1 MAMLMPSACGAA
13 AIGGSPRQPGDRVP
27 TACRTIGQ
35 TAPMPDDAALPAG
48 PARWRAVAVIGAI
61 GTLAGVFSGLFGVG
75 GGLVMVPLLIAW
87 RGLDERRATSTSL
100 GAIAVIS
107 AAAVVAQVPYGT
119 LHPWQGLL
127 LGVPALG
134 GVLLGTAVQQ
144 RLPLHVVAG
153 LFGVLM
159 LAVAVTLVLVP
170 GEESGTAPDLTAP
183 LVLAALALGV
193 VAGVLS
199 GLLGV
204 GGGLVFVPALV
215 YVLGLDHVAAEATSL
230 LAILPAALLGAWRQH
245 RYGNLEIGTAAG
257 LGALAIPG
265 AVLGVALAHALPVDA
280 LRLGFAVLLA
290 FVAQRFV
297 RRGLAGARRRP
308 SPAASGH
315 R

>member
-1 MAMLMPSACGAA
+1 
-13 AIGGSPRQPGDRVP
+13 
-27 TACRTIGQ
+27 
-35 TAPMPDDAALPAG
+35 MPDDARALLRRP
-48 PARWRAVAVIGAI
+48 PDVVVVAAI

-87 RGLDERRATSTSL
+87 LGLDERRATSTSL

-107 AAAVVAQVPYGT
+107 AAAALAQVPYGT

-159 LAVAVTLVLVP
+159 LAVAATLVLVP
-170 GEESGTAPDLTAP
+170 GEESGAAPALTAP
-183 LVLAALALGV
+183 LVAAAIALGV
-193 VAGVLS
+193 MAGVLS

-230 LAILPAALLGAWRQH
+230 LAILPAAVLGAWRQH
-245 RYGNLEIGTAAG
+245 RYGNLEHATAAR
-257 LGALAIPG
+257 LGVLAVPG
-265 AVLGVALAHALPVDA
+265 AALGVALAHALPVDL
-280 LRLGFAVLLA
+280 LRLGFAALLVV
-290 FVAQRFV
+290 VALRFV
-297 RRGLAGARRRP
+297 RRGLTGARDRR
-308 SPAASGH
+308 SRSAEGH
-315 R
+315 RG